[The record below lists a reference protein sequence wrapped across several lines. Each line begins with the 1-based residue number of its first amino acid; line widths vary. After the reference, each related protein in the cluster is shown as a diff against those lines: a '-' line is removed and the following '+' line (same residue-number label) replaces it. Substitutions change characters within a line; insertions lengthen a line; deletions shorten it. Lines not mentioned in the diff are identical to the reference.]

1 MSGIIGNH
9 EVAQAEGEVY
19 TFGAYEVSLADWE
32 LRKHGVKIRLSRQ
45 GFRVLAELLEATGK
59 VVTREHLCK
68 TLWPDDTHV
77 SFETNLNSIVHDVR
91 EALGDTAKNP
101 RFIETVA
108 GRGYRF
114 LAPVRGAGGEP
125 RAPTR
130 RWLYVVLAGLGVAAV
145 LWSVSLV
152 VRKPAPSIQNAPR
165 ISPFTSF
172 AGEEQHPSFSPDGER
187 VAFSWNGSHHG
198 ASNIYIKSTGTEEV
212 EQLTDSP
219 AQDINPEWSPDG
231 ERIAWARAGSNY
243 TADIM
248 TVAVTGGSEIRIKT
262 IPSSEPT
269 LSWSP
274 DGKWIAYSVA
284 YPDYVRRDTAAA
296 IFAVELET
304 GRTVQLTEPGPRTI
318 ADLDP
323 AISPDGRMLAFV
335 RVTSWGAGDLYV
347 AGLDRDLKVTDKPR
361 RITFGGINAASPSW
375 TPDSK
380 EIIFTA
386 PRAGVT
392 SLWTVSVAGAA
403 GNVPVA
409 LGGRGVSSPSVSPS
423 GNRVV
428 FAVSSANTNLWRF
441 EIRKP
446 GGAPTAPVQLTH
458 STKSEGTPSIS
469 PDGSRIAFA
478 SNSTGNY
485 EIWIANADATRQ
497 QRLTSFGESEAGTPR
512 WSPDAG
518 FLCFDSRV
526 EGQGE
531 IFTVDVES
539 RKMRRVTVNP
549 ADDIVPSWSV
559 DGKWIYFGSNRS
571 GAYQIWK
578 KPAEGGGAVQLT
590 RGGGFHALESPGG
603 KSLFYVKRQF
613 DTEIWKVPVEGGEES
628 LVAGILDYWQNFS
641 VSRNGVFFTSRLEG
655 GKTAIRV
662 YEPATGE
669 TRRVTI
675 IDAAPLSGLAVSR
688 DGRTVVYSKPEST
701 ESDLAMMEL
710 RR

>member
-386 PRAGVT
+386 PRAG
-392 SLWTVSVAGAA
+392 LRVSGQYPSPAPPAMF
-403 GNVPVA
+403 P
-409 LGGRGVSSPSVSPS
+409 SPSAGVACRRHRFHRVAIGSCSRFPAPTPICGGSRS
-423 GNRVV
+423 GNRVERPPPRC
-428 FAVSSANTNLWRF
+428 SLL
-441 EIRKP
+441 IRRRVRELLRYH
-446 GGAPTAPVQLTH
+446 PTGPELLSPPTVRET
-458 STKSEGTPSIS
+458 TKS
-469 PDGSRIAFA
+469 GSR
-478 SNSTGNY
+478 TRTRLGN
-485 EIWIANADATRQ
+485 
-497 QRLTSFGESEAGTPR
+497 
-512 WSPDAG
+512 
-518 FLCFDSRV
+518 
-526 EGQGE
+526 
-531 IFTVDVES
+531 
-539 RKMRRVTVNP
+539 
-549 ADDIVPSWSV
+549 
-559 DGKWIYFGSNRS
+559 
-571 GAYQIWK
+571 
-578 KPAEGGGAVQLT
+578 
-590 RGGGFHALESPGG
+590 RG
-603 KSLFYVKRQF
+603 
-613 DTEIWKVPVEGGEES
+613 
-628 LVAGILDYWQNFS
+628 
-641 VSRNGVFFTSRLEG
+641 
-655 GKTAIRV
+655 
-662 YEPATGE
+662 
-669 TRRVTI
+669 
-675 IDAAPLSGLAVSR
+675 
-688 DGRTVVYSKPEST
+688 
-701 ESDLAMMEL
+701 
-710 RR
+710 